1 MHSLLRVLHV
11 LAVSL
16 WFGSVAF
23 FTVAGLLIFQ
33 AFSDVSALPADERP
47 LWLPLPQALTQASP
61 GEGFPEPLRLEQG
74 SRAAGV
80 AVGRIFPFYYA
91 LQAACGVIAV
101 LTASAL
107 ARSGE
112 GSGHGWRGLLSKLA
126 LLTVLAGWWLERRVT
141 ELRVPRNDLTDR
153 VLLAQSPSPGLLEEA
168 RAARA
173 EFGRWHGYSLLQ
185 NFLTL
190 ACVAGLTICAAS
202 LSASPSRQR

>member
-1 MHSLLRVLHV
+1 MLSLLRILHV

-33 AFSDVSALPADERP
+33 AFSAVSALPAEERP
-47 LWLPLPQALTQASP
+47 LWLPIPPAFQGAPVEGLPD
-61 GEGFPEPLRLEQG
+61 PLRLEQG

-80 AVGRIFPFYYA
+80 AVSRIFPFYYA
-91 LQAACGVIAV
+91 LQAGCGVVAV
-101 LTASAL
+101 LTASLL

-112 GSGHGWRGLLSKLA
+112 GRGHGWRGALTKLA
-126 LLTVLAGWWLERRVT
+126 LLTVLGGWWLELRVS

-153 VLLAQSPSPGLLEEA
+153 VLLAESPSQELLVEA

-173 EFGRWHGYSLLQ
+173 TFGMWHGFSLLQ

-190 ACVAGLTICAAS
+190 ACVTGITLCLPS
-202 LSASPSRQR
+202 LSATPPRLR